1 MRDGPLGRAGYIE
14 RDAYPRDMSRPRV
27 RQPTVRRLQFI
38 KGGSR
43 TVTIPRWWVTGHEL
57 SKGSRLFMAED
68 GTSLRIAPIDVLREG
83 RRVHINLD
91 ALEDTK
97 SVKYRVW
104 TYYMQ
109 GADEIEV
116 ASEGTIPAD
125 AKRVL
130 REIRMDLPGLE
141 VLAERGQSITF
152 CVRGADERRHLDDLI
167 GDIQRIALSVHA
179 DGMKCVADG
188 DASLAAEVVTREAE
202 ILRSYRAMI
211 RKLALCSMNPEAAY
225 ESGVKDSRELITYAL
240 LARDLNRTVYH
251 GIYIARHMARFQ
263 GRVDEGSLR
272 ILRAMSDVT
281 QTMQTLA
288 VEAFLGRDF
297 TKAQRVMKLMTRV
310 RNLDD
315 GLSLRILN
323 QTKAVRKAVTE
334 MLIARELRRIAGYS
348 VAMADAT
355 ANRVLS
361 SDAEAG

>member
-1 MRDGPLGRAGYIE
+1 
-14 RDAYPRDMSRPRV
+14 MSRSKV

-43 TVTIPRWWVTGHEL
+43 TVTIPRWWVTRHDL

-68 GTSLRIAPIDVLREG
+68 GTSLRIAPVDVLRET
-83 RRVHINLD
+83 RKVRINLD
-91 ALEDTK
+91 VLDDTK

-109 GADEIEV
+109 GADQVEV
-116 ASEGTIPAD
+116 ESGETIPAD
-125 AKRVL
+125 VKRVL
-130 REIRMDLPGLE
+130 REIRLDLPGLE
-141 VLAERGQSITF
+141 VLAERGQAITF
-152 CVRGADERRHLDDLI
+152 CVRGADERRRLDDLI

-179 DGMKCVADG
+179 DGMKSVASG
-188 DASLAAEVVTREAE
+188 DVSLAAEVLTREAE

-211 RKLALCSMNPEAAY
+211 RKLALCSMNPEAAHT
-225 ESGVKDSRELITYAL
+225 SGVKDSRELVTYAL

-251 GIYIARHMARFQ
+251 GIYIARHMSRFKGRIDGEIARL
-263 GRVDEGSLR
+263 LR
-272 ILRAMSDVT
+272 SMSDVT

-288 VEAFLGRDF
+288 VEAFLGKDF
-297 TKAQRVMKLMTRV
+297 PKAQRVMRLMIRV

-315 GLSLRILN
+315 TLSLRILN
-323 QTKAVRKAVTE
+323 QAKDVPKAVTE
-334 MLIARELRRIAGYS
+334 MLIAGYS

-361 SDAEAG
+361 SDTDTR

>member
-1 MRDGPLGRAGYIE
+1 
-14 RDAYPRDMSRPRV
+14 
-27 RQPTVRRLQFI
+27 
-38 KGGSR
+38 
-43 TVTIPRWWVTGHEL
+43 VTIPRWWVARHDL

-68 GTSLRIAPIDVLREG
+68 GTSLRIAPIDVLRET
-83 RRVHINLD
+83 RKVHIDLD

-116 ASEGTIPAD
+116 GSEETIPAD
-125 AKRVL
+125 VKRPL
-130 REIRMDLPGLE
+130 REIRLDLPGLE
-141 VLAERGQSITF
+141 VLSEHGQSITF
-152 CVRGADERRHLDDLI
+152 CVRGADERRRLDDLI

-179 DGMKCVADG
+179 DGMKSATSG

-211 RKLALCSMNPEAAY
+211 RKLALCSMNPEAAH
-225 ESGVKDSRELITYAL
+225 ESGVKDSRELVTYAL

-251 GIYIARHMARFQ
+251 GIYIARHVARYE
-263 GRVDEGSLR
+263 GRIEGDVGRMLR
-272 ILRAMSDVT
+272 SMSDVT

-288 VEAFLGRDF
+288 VEAFLGKDF
-297 TKAQRVMKLMTRV
+297 PKAQRVMKLMTRV

-315 GLSLRILN
+315 TLSLRILN
-323 QTKAVRKAVTE
+323 QAKDVRKAVTE
-334 MLIARELRRIAGYS
+334 MLIAREVRRIAGYS

-361 SDAEAG
+361 SDAGAG

>member
-1 MRDGPLGRAGYIE
+1 M
-14 RDAYPRDMSRPRV
+14 
-27 RQPTVRRLQFI
+27 
-38 KGGSR
+38 
-43 TVTIPRWWVTGHEL
+43 TIPRWWVARHEL

-68 GTSLRIAPIDVLREG
+68 GTSLRIAPIDVLRET
-83 RRVHINLD
+83 RKVRIDLD
-91 ALEDTK
+91 ALEDAK

-116 ASEGTIPAD
+116 RSEETIPAD
-125 AKRVL
+125 VKRPL
-130 REIRMDLPGLE
+130 REIRLDLPGLE
-141 VLAERGQSITF
+141 VLVEQGASITF
-152 CVRGADERRHLDDLI
+152 CVRGADEQRRLDDLI

-179 DGMKCVADG
+179 DGMEAVTSG

-211 RKLALCSMNPEAAY
+211 RKLALCSMNPEAAHA
-225 ESGVKDSRELITYAL
+225 SGVKDSRELITYAL

-263 GRVDEGSLR
+263 GKFEEGALR
-272 ILRAMSDVT
+272 MLRSMSDVT
-281 QTMQTLA
+281 RTMQTLA
-288 VEAFLGRDF
+288 VEAFLGRDYP
-297 TKAQRVMKLMTRV
+297 KAQRVMKLMTRI

-315 GLSLRILN
+315 HLSLRILN
-323 QTKAVRKAVTE
+323 ETRDVRKAVTE
-334 MLIARELRRIAGYS
+334 MLVARELRRIAGYS

-361 SDAEAG
+361 SDADVA

>member
-1 MRDGPLGRAGYIE
+1 M
-14 RDAYPRDMSRPRV
+14 
-27 RQPTVRRLQFI
+27 
-38 KGGSR
+38 
-43 TVTIPRWWVTGHEL
+43 TIPRWWVTRHEL

-68 GTSLRIAPIDVLREG
+68 GTSLRIAPIDVLRET
-83 RRVHINLD
+83 RKVRIDLD

-109 GADEIEV
+109 GADQIEV
-116 ASEGTIPAD
+116 RSDETIPAD
-125 AKRVL
+125 VKRPL

-141 VLAERGQSITF
+141 VLTEHGQSITF
-152 CVRGADERRHLDDLI
+152 CVRGADGRRRLDDLI
-167 GDIQRIALSVHA
+167 LDIQRIALSVHA
-179 DGMKCVADG
+179 DGVKAVLSG

-211 RKLALCSMNPEAAY
+211 RKLALCSINPEAAH

-251 GIYIARHMARFQ
+251 GIYIARHMARFH
-263 GRVDEGSLR
+263 GRIEEGDGRMLR
-272 ILRAMSDVT
+272 SMSEVAR
-281 QTMQTLA
+281 TMQTLA

-297 TKAQRVMKLMTRV
+297 SKAQRVMKLMTRV

-315 GLSLRILN
+315 ALSMKVLN
-323 QTKAVRKAVTE
+323 QAKDVRKAVTE
-334 MLIARELRRIAGYS
+334 MLIAREIRRIAGYT

-355 ANRVLS
+355 ANRVFS
-361 SDAEAG
+361 ADADAE